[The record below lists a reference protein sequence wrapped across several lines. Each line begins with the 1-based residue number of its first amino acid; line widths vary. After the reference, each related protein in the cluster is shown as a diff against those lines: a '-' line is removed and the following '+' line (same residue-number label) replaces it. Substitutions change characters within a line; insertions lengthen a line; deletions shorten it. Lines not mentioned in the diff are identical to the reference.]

1 MLQVASD
8 RRNTFSELD
17 GSTKLALAFLLLLIV
32 LALFSQYFTFYPP
45 AQQGDLLHDRFLPPS
60 AEHPFGT
67 DKFGRDVYS
76 RVIYGAKVS
85 LGIAFTTLILALSIG
100 ILYGSI
106 SGYFGGLVDVV
117 MMRVL
122 DFYLA
127 FPSIYLFIAVA
138 AIFTPSL
145 MMLIAL
151 LSFNIWME
159 IARIVRAEVLSIKER
174 PFVLMAKNMG
184 FSHTRILF
192 RHILPNSL
200 TPVIAI
206 IPLKIAEIIL
216 MESALSFLGIGVQP
230 PMPSWGSI
238 INDGREAL
246 HYAWWV
252 STIPGLFIAITV
264 LCFNKIGALFNN
276 ASS

>member
-1 MLQVASD
+1 VIQAVANRQHYYHTLNS
-8 RRNTFSELD
+8 
-17 GSTKLALAFLLLLIV
+17 GTKLAILFLLVLIV

-45 AQQGDLLHDRFLPPS
+45 EQQGDLLHDRFLPPS

-85 LGIAFTTLILALSIG
+85 LGIAFTTLTLALTIG
-100 ILYGSI
+100 ILYGAI

-138 AIFTPSL
+138 AIFSPNL
-145 MMLIAL
+145 MVLIAL

-184 FSHTRILF
+184 FSHARILF

-230 PMPSWGSI
+230 PTPSWGSI

-252 STIPGLFIAITV
+252 STIPGMFIAITV
-264 LCFNKIGALFNN
+264 LCFNKIGALFAN
-276 ASS
+276 ASN

>member
-1 MLQVASD
+1 MIQIVSD
-8 RRNTFSELD
+8 QRHTFSALD
-17 GSTKLALAFLLLLIV
+17 SSTKLALAFLLLLII
-32 LALFSQYFTFYPP
+32 LALFSQHFTFYPP
-45 AQQGDLLHDRFLPPS
+45 SQQGDLLHDRFLPPS
-60 AEHPFGT
+60 VDHPFGT

-85 LGIAFTTLILALSIG
+85 LGIAFTTLVLALSIG

-106 SGYFGGLVDVV
+106 SGYFGGLVDVF

-138 AIFTPSL
+138 AIFSSSL

-184 FSHTRILF
+184 FSHARILF

-252 STIPGLFIAITV
+252 STIPGLFIALTV
-264 LCFNKIGALFNN
+264 LSFNKIGELLTHKIN
-276 ASS
+276 